1 MSLTPEH
8 ESAKVIVKA
17 LAYALLDW
25 IASDV
30 DGGMQLRSKNGRMK
44 TMWMAG
50 LKGGGPG
57 RWNPMESLEDAIMLV
72 EKIPEGLR
80 EEYLETLEVDVE
92 PDDEELS
99 PVQRKWLSVNST
111 AKQRTMAL
119 YKLLKWHEA
128 VE

>member
-1 MSLTPEH
+1 MTPEH

-72 EKIPEGLR
+72 EKIREEWR
-80 EEYLETLEVDVE
+80 EEYLETLNLEVSE
-92 PDDEELS
+92 EELS